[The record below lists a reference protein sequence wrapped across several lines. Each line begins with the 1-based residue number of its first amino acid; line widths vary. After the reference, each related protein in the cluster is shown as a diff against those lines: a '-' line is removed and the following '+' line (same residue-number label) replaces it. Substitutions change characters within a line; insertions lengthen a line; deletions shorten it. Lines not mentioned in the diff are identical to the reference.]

1 MKIYQ
6 KPLLEKIN
14 LIQNQSISNDGP
26 VTDYDWSSGEE
37 I

>member
-14 LIQNQSISNDGP
+14 LIQNQSISNDAP
-26 VTDYDWSSGEE
+26 VTGYDWASAEE
-37 I
+37 L